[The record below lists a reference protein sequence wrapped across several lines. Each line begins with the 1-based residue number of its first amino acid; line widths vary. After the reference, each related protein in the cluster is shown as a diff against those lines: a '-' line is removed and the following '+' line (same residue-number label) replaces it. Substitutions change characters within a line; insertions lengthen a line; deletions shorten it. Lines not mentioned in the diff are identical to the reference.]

1 MLNVIKHVDQR
12 LAAKNLG
19 VSCLTSIL
27 EQSKNENSAQEKL
40 VQVCNIGQFISS
52 FSVD

>member
-27 EQSKNENSAQEKL
+27 EQSKNENSL
-40 VQVCNIGQFISS
+40 SNYVSS
-52 FSVD
+52 NFALTEIEIIT